1 MENSSIILDILKKAG
16 RPLKVSEIVQM
27 SGLAQKDVD
36 KAMKNLKSEGSI
48 VSPARCLWEPAEKKI
63 VCSEKE

>member
-36 KAMKNLKSEGSI
+36 RAMKTLKAEGSI
-48 VSPARCLWEPAEKKI
+48 VSPARCMWEPKK
-63 VCSEKE
+63 K